1 MAERQSSMPLFDRPA
16 SVPFRDPSLSDAEK
30 VRLTP
35 QALKIAAVLREG
47 PATNLELGMI
57 SQRFGA
63 RLHDLKRA
71 GFHWSKTTVKA
82 GVYRYEMVRDFLP
95 EQR

>member
-1 MAERQSSMPLFDRPA
+1 MRQETLMPLFDRPA
-16 SVPFRDPSLSDAEK
+16 VAFADPSLSEAEK
-30 VRLTP
+30 LRMSP
-35 QALKIAAVLREG
+35 QHLKIVDRLREG

-63 RLHDLKRA
+63 RLHELKKA
-71 GFHWSKTTVKA
+71 GFLWSRSTVKA

-95 EQR
+95 ETE

>member
-1 MAERQSSMPLFDRPA
+1 MKDTFMPLFDRPA
-16 SVPFRDPSLSDAEK
+16 VAFADPSLSEAEK
-30 VRLTP
+30 VRLSP
-35 QALKIAAVLREG
+35 QHLTIAARLREG

-63 RLHDLKRA
+63 RLHELKRA
-71 GFHWSKTTVKA
+71 GFLWARSCVKA

-95 EQR
+95 EATK

>member
-1 MAERQSSMPLFDRPA
+1 MPLFDRPA
-16 SVPFRDPSLSDAEK
+16 AVPFADPSLSEAEK
-30 VRLTP
+30 LRMSP
-35 QALKIAAVLREG
+35 QHHAIVARLREG

-63 RLHDLKRA
+63 RLHELKKA
-71 GFHWSKTTVKA
+71 GFLWSKATVKP

-95 EQR
+95 ESGS